1 MCAQVSREKMQSS
14 RTDLLLHPQLEWEVE
29 MLLFAKNQDGGHML
43 EQCAVFLTVAN
54 ITRLNSHVV
63 SSEPPDSYVY
73 LKGSFICFFAS
84 FFDEIKFPKCLESG
98 KTCSK
103 IKCWRGKLKP
113 LWEGASGPPIPW
125 PQLLL
130 DIGDCRLPTRTAGIL
145 HKNHKWLLRR

>member
-1 MCAQVSREKMQSS
+1 MCGQVSREKMQSS

-84 FFDEIKFPKCLESG
+84 FFDEIKISQMSWEWEDMLQNQMLER
-98 KTCSK
+98 KTK
-103 IKCWRGKLKP
+103 AP
-113 LWEGASGPPIPW
+113 LGG
-125 PQLLL
+125 
-130 DIGDCRLPTRTAGIL
+130 C
-145 HKNHKWLLRR
+145 